1 MSAGGNLKGYLR
13 EYGYDS
19 LPGLTVI
26 PKRCL
31 LRNLDFYKELAGKER
46 PAVFVREMNSEW
58 LVCMKM
64 SDFMDLYR
72 SWEND
77 TRETRDM
84 PFYGTGATEEE

>member
-31 LRNLDFYKELAGKER
+31 FRNLDFYTELSGKER
-46 PAVFVREMNSEW
+46 PALFMRERDGEW
-58 LVCMKM
+58 LVTMKM
-64 SDFMDLYR
+64 EDFMDLYR

-77 TRETRDM
+77 TKETRDL
-84 PFYGTGATEEE
+84 PFYGTGAGE

>member
-46 PAVFVREMNSEW
+46 PAVFVREMHSEW

-77 TRETRDM
+77 TRETREL
-84 PFYGTGATEEE
+84 PFYGTGEAEEE